1 MKKHLHKILA
11 GILVGVSV
19 VSMTACSSS
28 EDANLTDKGTSNQT
42 VPMGRYVEESLE
54 LPKEVKSVMEWAIS
68 AEGSIT
74 IYGYDKDNKIAAYS
88 LQEDNTWA
96 EKDVA
101 WMNQLE
107 RIIKIAFGE
116 NGETYVLYGDAEY
129 RSHLAK
135 ETAEGT
141 VEEVAIEWGETSGY
155 PVEMEILPG
164 GDIMIGRQNMGVS
177 RFSGV
182 DGKVVAQ
189 YNGSEGEFAIAK
201 NQLMQVDMQRGG
213 VVVFDLETG
222 EELEVVAYD
231 AIEWG
236 SKLVSDG
243 SSGTYVVNGKGV
255 SRLAPGGSAWE
266 NIIEGSMSSFGMPS
280 LYNQGVVM
288 KSSEEFLV
296 LFGSQT
302 DGNELLRYTY
312 NAQVPSRPTTELS
325 VYMLEENMTVRQAA
339 AEYQRQNPEVLIN
352 LQIGMG
358 HGNSVTKSD
367 AIRTLNTELLA
378 GKGPDLLVLDGL
390 PIQSYIDKGVLM
402 DMGDWAGP
410 KIEQGEWLSNIT
422 GAYEKEGQIYAL
434 PTRFKLPIMWGNQ
447 DIIDSV
453 NTLEELAA
461 WAVANPG
468 RQVLYNMTP
477 EQLVEKFYG
486 TSALGWLDEEGKIQE
501 EKFVVFLE
509 SIKTLADSEDAVVV
523 GGEWFEIDSKSNEYL
538 AYNDTQ
544 LHVQT
549 IGGMMEVTNPYSA
562 IKQRGEGDFD
572 LAVSSEGGV
581 FEPVGVIGVNG
592 NSEHADIAKDIVKM
606 AMSEQVQDVELGEGF
621 AVNAKSFD
629 TQAARNEGSMMAV
642 GMQAAGSRPVET
654 VMPDE
659 KVYEKLASFGQLV
672 EVPAMTDDVL
682 MQMIIEETKGYF
694 DGEKTAEEAATAVS
708 QRTRAYLA
716 E

>member
-28 EDANLTDKGTSNQT
+28 EGTNLTDKGTSNQN

-54 LPKEVKSVMEWAIS
+54 LPEEMKSVMDWAIS
-68 AEGSIT
+68 ADGSIT
-74 IYGYDKDNKIAAYS
+74 IYGYDKENKIVAYS
-88 LQEDNTWA
+88 LQEDDSWI

-116 NGETYVLYGDAEY
+116 NQETYVLYADADY
-129 RSHLAK
+129 VSHLAK
-135 ETAEGT
+135 ETADGT
-141 VEEVAIEWGETSGY
+141 VEEVELEWGEASGY

-177 RFSGV
+177 RFSEV
-182 DGKVVAQ
+182 DGKIVTE
-189 YNGSEGEFAIAK
+189 YNGSEGEFAIVE

-231 AIEWG
+231 GIEWG

-243 SSGTYVVNGKGV
+243 SSGTYVVNSKGV
-255 SRLAPGGSAWE
+255 SRLAPSGSMWE

-280 LYNQGVVM
+280 LYNNGVVM
-288 KSSEEFLV
+288 KNAEELLV

-312 NAQVPSRPTTELS
+312 NAEVPSRPTTELS

-358 HGNSVTKSD
+358 SGDSITKSD

-390 PIQSYIDKGVLM
+390 PVQSYIDKGVLM

-410 KIEQGEWLSNIT
+410 MIEQGEWLANIT

-434 PTRFKLPIMWGNQ
+434 PTRFKLPIMWGNP
-447 DIIDSV
+447 DIITSV

-461 WAVANPG
+461 WAVANPDK
-468 RQVLYNMTP
+468 QVLYHMTP
-477 EQLVEKFYG
+477 QQLIEKFYG
-486 TSALGWLDEEGKIQE
+486 ATAPAWLDEDGKIQE

-509 SIKTLADSEDAVVV
+509 SIKTLADSEDAAIV
-523 GGEWFEIDSKSNEYL
+523 GEEWYEIDSKSNEYL
-538 AYNDTQ
+538 AYNDTE

-549 IGGMMEVTNPYSA
+549 ISGMMDVTNPYSA

-572 LAVSSEGGV
+572 LAVSSESGV

-592 NSEHADIAKDIVKM
+592 NSEHAEIAKDIVKM
-606 AMSEQVQDVELGEGF
+606 AMSEQVQNVELGDGF
-621 AVNAKSFD
+621 SINTKSFD
-629 TQAARNEGSMMAV
+629 AQGIRNAGSMMAIAT
-642 GMQAAGSRPVET
+642 QTAGSRPMEI
-654 VMPDE
+654 VMPE
-659 KVYEKLASFGQLV
+659 EETYAKLASLGKSVQ
-672 EVPAMTDDVL
+672 VPAMTDDIL

-694 DGEKTAEEAATAVS
+694 DGEKTAQEAAAAAS